1 MNFDPPRNGETCDR
15 CNGRLQQRDDDREET
30 ITTRL
35 RVYESQTAPL
45 VNYYRQR
52 GNLREI
58 DGVGKVE
65 DIQKRI
71 IDALG
76 RPAN

>member
-1 MNFDPPRNGETCDR
+1 
-15 CNGRLQQRDDDREET
+15 
-30 ITTRL
+30 
-35 RVYESQTAPL
+35 
-45 VNYYRQR
+45 
-52 GNLREI
+52 LREI